1 MNRQDTEQKTNSD
14 ISVRR
19 LSADDLDILLEIE
32 KLSFRAPWSRES
44 YHRELTENPLARY
57 FGCFLEGK
65 LVAFAGFWLI
75 LDEGHISNIAVHPL
89 HRKKGFG
96 ELLMRQVMIRG
107 LLEGLRWMT
116 LEVRVSNEAARNLY
130 GKLGFRDLGKRRAYY
145 EDGEDAV
152 IMWASLSG
160 NTVEDLEQRGISSK
174 N

>member
-1 MNRQDTEQKTNSD
+1 MQDNEQIITDD
-14 ISVRR
+14 ICVRR
-19 LSADDLDILLEIE
+19 LSSDDLDILLEIE
-32 KLSFRAPWSRES
+32 NLSFRAPWSRES
-44 YHRELTENPLARY
+44 YTRELTENPLARY
-57 FGCFLEGK
+57 YGCFSEGR

-75 LDEGHISNIAVHPL
+75 LDEGHIANIAVHPL
-89 HRKKGFG
+89 YRKKGFG
-96 ELLMRQVMIRG
+96 ELLMRQVMIQG
-107 LLEGLRWMT
+107 LLEGLHWMT

-160 NTVEDLEQRGISSK
+160 NTVKDLKQRGISAE